1 MVITLWV
8 LAVVLVAAGLVGL
21 VLPLIPGVPLIYLGI
36 VAAAWAG
43 GFTKIGGLTL
53 AVCGVLTAIAFAVD
67 YVAGVLGAK
76 RMGATPWGLLGAVVG
91 TVVGIFFGLPGLI
104 LGPAAGAVGFEY
116 WKDPNFKKAAQAG
129 VGVVIGFALGVV
141 AKCAIALTMLGIAVV
156 AYLF

>member
-1 MVITLWV
+1 MVIVLWV

-21 VLPLIPGVPLIYLGI
+21 VLPLIPGVPLVYLGI

-53 AVCGVLTAIAFAVD
+53 AVCGILAAVALAVD

-91 TVVGIFFGLPGLI
+91 TVTGLFFGLPGLI
-104 LGPAAGAVGFEY
+104 LGPAVGAIGFEY
-116 WKDPNFKKAAQAG
+116 WKDPDFKKASQAG
-129 VGVVIGFALGVV
+129 IGVVIGFALGVV
-141 AKCAIALTMLGIAVV
+141 AKCAIALTMLGLAAIAYV
-156 AYLF
+156 F

>member
-8 LAVVLVAAGLVGL
+8 LAVLLVAAGLAGL
-21 VLPLIPGVPLIYLGI
+21 VLPLIPGVPLVYLGI

-43 GFTKIGGLTL
+43 GFTKIGGFTL
-53 AVCGVLTAIAFAVD
+53 AVCGALATVAFAVD

-91 TVVGIFFGLPGLI
+91 TVVGLFFGLPGLI
-104 LGPAAGAVGFEY
+104 LGPAAGAIGFEY

-156 AYLF
+156 AYLV